1 MIVLENKGHYQP
13 FATFEEAQ
21 EKVNAGWKV
30 HINKT
35 GKKLAKKAK
44 KKAAKKQLL
53 IKARSQFNH

>member
-35 GKKLAKKAK
+35 GKKLVKKAK
-44 KKAAKKQLL
+44 KKATKK
-53 IKARSQFNH
+53 

>member
-35 GKKLAKKAK
+35 GMKLVKKAK
-44 KKAAKKQLL
+44 KNTTKK
-53 IKARSQFNH
+53 

>member
-1 MIVLENKGHYQP
+1 MIVLVKDKHYKP
-13 FATFEEAQ
+13 FSTFEEAQ

-44 KKAAKKQLL
+44 KKATKK
-53 IKARSQFNH
+53 

>member
-1 MIVLENKGHYQP
+1 MIVLVKDKHYQP

-35 GKKLAKKAK
+35 GMRLVKEKVAKKTAK
-44 KKAAKKQLL
+44 K
-53 IKARSQFNH
+53 